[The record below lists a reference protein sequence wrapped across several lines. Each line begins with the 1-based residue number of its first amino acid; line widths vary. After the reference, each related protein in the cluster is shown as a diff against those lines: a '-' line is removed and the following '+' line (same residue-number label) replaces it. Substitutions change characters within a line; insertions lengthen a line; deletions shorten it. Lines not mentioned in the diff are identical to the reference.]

1 MNNRQ
6 FASSPKISM
15 QRTKQLLRKFLGIPV
30 TVIAFLFIIKIFFDN
45 RTLIT
50 HSFLNVNPILFLI
63 GILFYALFF
72 AIKSLV
78 WLEIL
83 KRRGFTPNKR
93 ATLWRYSLSEIK
105 RYVPGSVFAFMGR
118 MQALSEDVPQKE
130 TLKGIGIEA
139 LLLALSALIV
149 AVPALSYPLFKAR
162 EQQDVP
168 FFVPVAGVVV
178 LFIVI
183 SSLIYSRFRKTL
195 SNYFDSLLL
204 FILAWLLY
212 ALGCFFIAIS
222 FSYIYPGNFVFI
234 LSFFVLSWLAGYL
247 LFITPMGLGVRELVI
262 VGSLSLFVPLSI
274 ASAIAVL
281 TRIGM
286 VIGELFFL
294 FFSYFFAHLKNS
306 SRILRL
312 NPYLAIVSSLS
323 VLYLIFFTS
332 YTFMRHDA

>member
-1 MNNRQ
+1 M
-6 FASSPKISM
+6 
-15 QRTKQLLRKFLGIPV
+15 

-204 FILAWLLY
+204 FILAW
-212 ALGCFFIAIS
+212 
-222 FSYIYPGNFVFI
+222 
-234 LSFFVLSWLAGYL
+234 
-247 LFITPMGLGVRELVI
+247 
-262 VGSLSLFVPLSI
+262 
-274 ASAIAVL
+274 
-281 TRIGM
+281 
-286 VIGELFFL
+286 
-294 FFSYFFAHLKNS
+294 
-306 SRILRL
+306 
-312 NPYLAIVSSLS
+312 VS
-323 VLYLIFFTS
+323 
-332 YTFMRHDA
+332 